1 MILPQTVSAVCQASR
16 VATADTEGAG
26 AVVRIAPDRLIFN
39 STGALHGMACAST
52 KQVFYVLT
60 SLQDIYNNPRTVK
73 G

>member
-1 MILPQTVSAVCQASR
+1 
-16 VATADTEGAG
+16 
-26 AVVRIAPDRLIFN
+26 VVRIAPDRLIFN